1 MPEKKENSVG
11 ASKAKSSLSEF
22 IERPLASD
30 MEVKEFEAKID
41 RSLKKGSGDELL
53 EIYEDAQ
60 GNIIDVKKITIKR
73 RHVGLRLFFKSVFL
87 IIVLGL
93 LAYGAYSA
101 YNKFY
106 ASRVNMLDLVVTVP
120 NEIKSGDEFFYN
132 LEYKNLTNSNLG
144 NIKVEVT
151 YPDNFIFIDSLPSP
165 VQNKNTWEISN
176 LDPKS
181 SGSIKVKGKI
191 INSEGKDN
199 LFLAKANYYLDSF
212 STEFKREVASI
223 VKIKGLGF
231 KINFNYA
238 STALVGED
246 NEIYISFGDYETVP
260 NMANLVLGF
269 PENMTLI
276 GGEATAEG
284 TTATSSENLLSWE
297 KITDDTWRLS
307 NFKANIGNQNLRIK
321 YRIKEK
327 TDDQQKITLR
337 LEEKAQ
343 NDKYYPFVEKEI
355 IVDVIKSNLNLS
367 LSLNGEKGD
376 QNVNFNDTL
385 NYSLSYSNKGDSLMK
400 DVVIMAVL
408 NSDFLD
414 WGSVKDKNN
423 GQKKKGLITWTRNE
437 IPELRELEAGKEGTI
452 DFSIKVADF
461 NTSDLG
467 KNFTIKSYAQFS
479 IGNSEELKEGSDNKS
494 NEINSRINSDLN
506 FTEQIRYFD
515 EDNVPVGD
523 GPLPPQV
530 GQKTSLKVYWKITN
544 NLHELNN
551 VSVEYQLPASVYFD
565 NRAQAS
571 VGSINYDGLSNKII
585 WTIGRLPLTVYNA
598 NAEFNIAV
606 SPNNNDRNK
615 IMVISGGTVIS
626 ALDVDTQETII
637 KSSSVQTTRLDDDDI
652 ASMNNDGR
660 VQ

>member
-1 MPEKKENSVG
+1 
-11 ASKAKSSLSEF
+11 
-22 IERPLASD
+22 
-30 MEVKEFEAKID
+30 
-41 RSLKKGSGDELL
+41 
-53 EIYEDAQ
+53 
-60 GNIIDVKKITIKR
+60 
-73 RHVGLRLFFKSVFL
+73 
-87 IIVLGL
+87 
-93 LAYGAYSA
+93 
-101 YNKFY
+101 
-106 ASRVNMLDLVVTVP
+106 
-120 NEIKSGDEFFYN
+120 
-132 LEYKNLTNSNLG
+132 
-144 NIKVEVT
+144 
-151 YPDNFIFIDSLPSP
+151 
-165 VQNKNTWEISN
+165 
-176 LDPKS
+176 
-181 SGSIKVKGKI
+181 
-191 INSEGKDN
+191 
-199 LFLAKANYYLDSF
+199 
-212 STEFKREVASI
+212 
-223 VKIKGLGF
+223 
-231 KINFNYA
+231 
-238 STALVGED
+238 
-246 NEIYISFGDYETVP
+246 
-260 NMANLVLGF
+260 
-269 PENMTLI
+269 
-276 GGEATAEG
+276 
-284 TTATSSENLLSWE
+284 
-297 KITDDTWRLS
+297 
-307 NFKANIGNQNLRIK
+307 IK